1 MLMTHTKY
9 LKDPHREDIKA
20 IIKKKAL
27 FWESVIR
34 QHLFTQQLLYGDLR
48 MGTQH

>member
-1 MLMTHTKY
+1 MTHPENP
-9 LKDPHREDIKA
+9 KDPHREDIKV

-27 FWESVIR
+27 FGESFTK

-48 MGTQH
+48 MGTQY

>member
-1 MLMTHTKY
+1 MLMTHTEN
-9 LKDPHREDIKA
+9 LKDPHGEDIKA

-27 FWESVIR
+27 FWESFIR
-34 QHLFTQQLLYGDLR
+34 QHLFTQKLLYGDLR